1 MKFNFAILAVLATAA
16 APAFAAGDATK
27 GEQVFKQ
34 CQTCHSVV
42 DKDGKML
49 AGKGG
54 KIGPNL
60 YGVFGRQAGSYPDF
74 KYGDSLVAAGK
85 GGLIWDEAHFVKYVQ
100 NPAAFVKD
108 QTKNPG
114 AVAKMAFKVKDEATA
129 EDVYAYLAQFSPAP
143 AADATAPAAT
153 APAADATAP
162 AADAPKAP

>member
-1 MKFNFAILAVLATAA
+1 MKFNLAIIAVLATAA

-34 CQTCHSVV
+34 CQTCHSVI

-74 KYGDSLVAAGK
+74 KYGDAMVAAGK

-100 NPAAFVKD
+100 NPAAFLKD
-108 QTKNPG
+108 QTKNPA

-129 EDVYAYLAQFSPAP
+129 EDVYAYLAQFSPAAAP
-143 AADATAPAAT
+143 AAADATAPAAT
-153 APAADATAP
+153 TTAP
-162 AADAPKAP
+162 AATTTTP